1 MHIWIDND
9 GCPARMREIVFKAS
23 ARLLVPVTVVGN
35 SFMHVPKNGLTTM
48 IVVDS
53 GFDAADKYIIDNV
66 AAGDL
71 VITTDIPL
79 ASAIVDKGAF
89 GLSSRGEEYT
99 AENARE
105 KLAMRNLA
113 AEVRSTGTMFGGP
126 PPMNDKDIN
135 RFASSFDRL
144 VTRLHQA
151 SVRKKEQKP
160 E

>member
-23 ARLLVPVTVVGN
+23 TRLMIPVTVVGN

-66 AAGDL
+66 VAGDL

-99 AENARE
+99 VENARE

-135 RFASSFDRL
+135 RFASAFDRL

-151 SVRKKEQKP
+151 SLRKKQQTTE
-160 E
+160 